1 MAFRLV
7 AADLAIDLGTANIK
21 VYKKGQGILINEPSV
36 LVLNQTGTDVLAV
49 GAEAKDMIGKTPDE
63 IIVVKPLKNGVV
75 SDFNLT
81 EAMLNY
87 FFKKINPGF
96 SVLQPKV
103 VICVPSGITDIQA
116 RAVEDAALH
125 AGCRDIILV
134 DQTLAANYGIG
145 LSPEDPRGILTIN
158 IGAGTTEVALI
169 SLNGIVASKSKN
181 HAGDYI
187 DENII
192 EFFKE
197 RKNLEI
203 GKITAEKVKINLMS
217 LRIKDGD
224 KTMKVEGRDIS
235 SAKPERVEV
244 KSSELVSCIL
254 PFADEIVEMIYMVL
268 EKIPPELSAD
278 IKNDGFVLTG
288 GMSKLDGLKEYI
300 EKKTSLKSFIS
311 EDSSMDAIK
320 GAGMILE
327 NPDRFLKYHK

>member
-1 MAFRLV
+1 
-7 AADLAIDLGTANIK
+7 
-21 VYKKGQGILINEPSV
+21 
-36 LVLNQTGTDVLAV
+36 
-49 GAEAKDMIGKTPDE
+49 DE
-63 IIVVKPLKNGVV
+63 ITIVRPLKDGVD

-96 SVLQPKV
+96 SILQPKV

-134 DQTLAANYGIG
+134 DQTLAANYGMG

-169 SLNGIVASKSKN
+169 SLNGIVASKSRN

-203 GKITAEKVKINLMS
+203 GKVTAEKVKINLMS

-224 KTMKVEGRDIS
+224 KTMKVEGRDLT

-254 PFADEIVEMIYMVL
+254 PFAD
-268 EKIPPELSAD
+268 
-278 IKNDGFVLTG
+278 
-288 GMSKLDGLKEYI
+288 
-300 EKKTSLKSFIS
+300 
-311 EDSSMDAIK
+311 
-320 GAGMILE
+320 
-327 NPDRFLKYHK
+327 